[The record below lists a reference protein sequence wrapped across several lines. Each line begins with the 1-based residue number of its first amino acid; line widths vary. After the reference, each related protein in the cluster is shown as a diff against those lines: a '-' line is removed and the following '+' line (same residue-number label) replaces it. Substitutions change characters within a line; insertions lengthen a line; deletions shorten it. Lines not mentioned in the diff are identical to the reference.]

1 MHARRCVVFTYQYM
15 PHARRAAGYVISRW
29 PSRAVFTKTVA
40 ALSFRPY
47 PWLGRFVRNMI
58 MLKTPWLRDEYH
70 AYDITDKFSAAFFIT
85 VRLLSYVDWLIYSW
99 HSFDSRLHETLRSF
113 RSEYLAF
120 ICTDR
125 MNWNIRFT
133 FCRNLFVGWLSFEE
147 YLSQMS
153 YSENNF
159 AITIVKARSNRWIVE
174 SCYVGCVLFGDHNV

>member
-1 MHARRCVVFTYQYM
+1 MHARRCVVFTYQCM

-58 MLKTPWLRDEYH
+58 MPLKTPWLRDEYH

-99 HSFDSRLHETLRSF
+99 HSFDSRLHETLRHDTLVHF
-113 RSEYLAF
+113 AA
-120 ICTDR
+120 
-125 MNWNIRFT
+125 NISHLSVQIEWIGTLDSRF
-133 FCRNLFVGWLSFEE
+133 VAI
-147 YLSQMS
+147 YLSDDYLS
-153 YSENNF
+153 KN
-159 AITIVKARSNRWIVE
+159 IWVKWVILKIISPLLSWKRGVIDELLNRAM
-174 SCYVGCVLFGDHNV
+174 